1 MNSALDPA
9 MWMRRRRVLSLPLLM
24 VLAPAPLL
32 AQEVLPLK
40 PNEPIDFP
48 GGSFTLLGLDIQR
61 TQGTAVTMRVRVQAG
76 PKEAVALR
84 DPTFRLLA
92 AGVPRQPSA
101 YPVENVAGR
110 RVGQRPAPATRPG
123 GDLLVPSARRRR
135 HRRFSPDGER
145 PDEEGRGAAAR
156 AGQGGL

>member
-84 DPTFRLLA
+84 DPTFSLLA

-101 YPVENVAGR
+101 YPVENVAVDSALDFDLAFNIPDR
-110 RVGQRPAPATRPG
+110 SDDLVLQLRF
-123 GDLLVPSARRRR
+123 GDGVLRRRLPKR
-135 HRRFSPDGER
+135 
-145 PDEEGRGAAAR
+145 
-156 AGQGGL
+156 

>member
-48 GGSFTLLGLDIQR
+48 GASRCWGWTS
-61 TQGTAVTMRVRVQAG
+61 
-76 PKEAVALR
+76 
-84 DPTFRLLA
+84 
-92 AGVPRQPSA
+92 
-101 YPVENVAGR
+101 
-110 RVGQRPAPATRPG
+110 
-123 GDLLVPSARRRR
+123 SARRALR
-135 HRRFSPDGER
+135 
-145 PDEEGRGAAAR
+145 
-156 AGQGGL
+156 

>member
-1 MNSALDPA
+1 MNTRLVHPA
-9 MWMRRRRVLSLPLLM
+9 MRMRRRCALTLPLFMALG
-24 VLAPAPLL
+24 PAPLL
-32 AQEVLPLK
+32 AQEMLPLR

-76 PKEAVALR
+76 PKEPVALR

-101 YPVENVAGR
+101 YPIENVAVDSALDFDLAFNIPDR
-110 RVGQRPAPATRPG
+110 SDDLVLQLRF
-123 GDLLVPSARRRR
+123 GDTVLRRRLP
-135 HRRFSPDGER
+135 RR
-145 PDEEGRGAAAR
+145 
-156 AGQGGL
+156 

>member
-1 MNSALDPA
+1 MAVCP
-9 MWMRRRRVLSLPLLM
+9 
-24 VLAPAPLL
+24 PAPYLGQVQLL
-32 AQEVLPLK
+32 LAGSKAVELGAQEVLPLK

-101 YPVENVAGR
+101 YPVEYVAVDSALDFDLAFNIPDR
-110 RVGQRPAPATRPG
+110 SDDLVLQLRF
-123 GDLLVPSARRRR
+123 GDGVLRRRLPKR
-135 HRRFSPDGER
+135 
-145 PDEEGRGAAAR
+145 
-156 AGQGGL
+156 